1 MVLAAGTVPSMVPR
15 LSAAIGDN
23 RALGTAAFILGLAL
37 IAATAWF
44 VAASLAL
51 RDVTDFLLA
60 VFLCATGATVLLT
73 LALSLFEGL
82 TRGWLLAGSTLLAG
96 AAALVWS
103 WRGRPAAPPFR
114 AALHASGE
122 TLRDPVVAIPAAA
135 VGAGLVYSVVLAIA
149 TPPNDYD
156 TLWYHLSRAAFWR
169 QEHGVGYVER
179 ANDLRLDVFTPGA
192 ELVSSWA
199 MTLSGDERFA
209 ALFQLVALL
218 ATMLA
223 VAGIA
228 RALDLDRRAAAL
240 GAVLFASLPV
250 VVLQA
255 STALNDLALASF
267 LVIVVYFLL
276 RGQRMHLALGALAL
290 ALAVATKATAL
301 LALPVLA
308 LLAFGLTPRRRWAGV
323 AVAGA
328 SGIALGAFW
337 YFVNRAETGSFIP
350 RFAPTNQGGAG
361 ASHDPE
367 LLKYPAQLSRL
378 AIDAVDPA
386 GSVGRDRWLYLV
398 AALVVLAVGL
408 AIAMRRSSRGA
419 AIAAVVAAAAVAVP
433 VAFVTLHERLL
444 DGFQRFWLDA
454 GEPDLAFLGAD
465 RESVPPSPFVSWYGP
480 LAVLIVLAAVVLAV
494 RDVRR
499 GALRKAALLFA
510 LAPVLYLVVIT
521 IGLGYTPFHG
531 RYLMPAVALGAAT
544 WGLVLR
550 VRPLAWAA
558 TAIATVTVVL
568 SFVHYVEKPA
578 GFAVLG
584 GGDVRSVWNE
594 SRIEV
599 LAHSRA
605 PGGAGPLETLEEE
618 ATDGD
623 TVALQIRQDDVSY
636 PFFGADLDR
645 RVVFVEETGGLDEEA
660 DWLVVAPGLT
670 PDVCAQ
676 GWRSLPV
683 AEAGWRLYQ
692 RVGLCPGET
701 AER

>member
-1 MVLAAGTVPSMVPR
+1 MAFAAGTAPPMVPR
-15 LSAAIGDN
+15 ASVTIGDN
-23 RALGTAAFILGLAL
+23 RPLGTVAFILGLAL
-37 IAATAWF
+37 IAATAWL
-44 VAASLAL
+44 VAASLSL
-51 RDVTDFLLA
+51 RDAIDFLLA
-60 VFLCATGATVLLT
+60 SFLGATGAIVV
-73 LALSLFEGL
+73 LALVLSPFEAL
-82 TRGWLLAGSTLLAG
+82 TRGWLLAGSGVLA
-96 AAALVWS
+96 AVAVLVWA

-114 AALHASGE
+114 PGLRAGGE
-122 TLRDPVVAIPAAA
+122 ALRDPVVAIPAAA

-179 ANDLRLDVFTPGA
+179 ANDLRLDVFTPGS

-199 MTLSGDERFA
+199 MTLSGNERFA

-228 RALDLDRRAAAL
+228 RALGLDRRAAAL

-276 RGQRMHLALGALAL
+276 RGERMHLALGALAL

-308 LLAFGLTPRRRWAGV
+308 LLAFGLTPRRRWPGV
-323 AVAGA
+323 AISGA
-328 SGIALGAFW
+328 AGIALGAFW
-337 YFVNRAETGSFIP
+337 YYVNRSETGSFIP
-350 RFAPTNQGGAG
+350 RFAPTNQGGG
-361 ASHDPE
+361 VSHDTHFV
-367 LLKYPAQLSRL
+367 KYPAQFSRL
-378 AIDAVDPA
+378 VIDAIDPA
-386 GSVGRDRWLYLV
+386 GSVARDRWLYLV
-398 AALVVLAVGL
+398 AAVVVLAAGSVL
-408 AIAMRRSSRGA
+408 AVRRRSRSTA
-419 AIAAVVAAAAVAVP
+419 VTAVVAACVVAIP
-433 VAFVTLHERLL
+433 VAFVTLHARLL
-444 DGFQRFWLDA
+444 DGFQRFWLKA

-465 RESVPPSPFVSWYGP
+465 REAVPPSPFVSWYGA
-480 LAVLIVLAAVVLAV
+480 LGVLMVLAAVVLAV
-494 RDVRR
+494 REVRR
-499 GALRKAALLFA
+499 GALRKAGLLFA
-510 LAPVLYLVVIT
+510 LAPVFYLVVIT

-558 TAIATVTVVL
+558 AAIATVTVCL

-578 GFAVLG
+578 GFTVLG
-584 GGDVRSVWNE
+584 GDDVRSVWNE
-594 SRIEV
+594 SRIEI

-605 PGGAGPLETLEEE
+605 PGGAGPLRVVEEK
-618 ATDGD
+618 ATEGD
-623 TVALQIRQDDVSY
+623 TVALMIRQDDVSY

-645 RVVFVEETGGLDEEA
+645 RVVFVEDTGGLDEEA

-670 PDVCAQ
+670 ADVCDE

-683 AEAGWRLYQ
+683 DEPDWRLYE